1 MNLYADFRNEQT
13 PLEHLEH
20 FFRIAPRRTKQ
31 QVSSLVAFGHSDLFL
46 DLEHEAATGS
56 ARTAGT
62 DQAPG
67 YFEYEIQTARGDQG
81 VC

>member
-13 PLEHLEH
+13 PLEYLEH

-46 DLEHEAATGS
+46 DLEHEATTGS
-56 ARTAGT
+56 A
-62 DQAPG
+62 
-67 YFEYEIQTARGDQG
+67 
-81 VC
+81 